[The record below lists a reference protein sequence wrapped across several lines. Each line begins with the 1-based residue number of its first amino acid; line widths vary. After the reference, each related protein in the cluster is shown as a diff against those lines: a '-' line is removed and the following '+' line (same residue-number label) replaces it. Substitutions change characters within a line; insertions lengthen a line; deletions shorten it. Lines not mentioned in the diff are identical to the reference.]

1 MRMWCTLDVRCT
13 IACERLITLHL
24 CWKFTWDW
32 APQMTGRWP
41 GPCCVYNLLIQLTHS
56 NVLFNTCKG
65 IQMRGHYWYH
75 MYCCDDT
82 KWLPC
87 WFLAPQTTVD
97 CQLETT
103 RSGLINRSRGLWDDW
118 PVCSETLTINMVW
131 CLCLLLDE
139 KLTCPVSLS
148 FVTGDRF

>member
-1 MRMWCTLDVRCT
+1 MYTRCEMYHSVWEANNPTPVLEIHMRLSTSNDRPMTWALVVCTT
-13 IACERLITLHL
+13 YWYNWLIPMSSSTLVKEYK
-24 CWKFTWDW
+24 WGD
-32 APQMTGRWP
+32 
-41 GPCCVYNLLIQLTHS
+41 Y
-56 NVLFNTCKG
+56 
-65 IQMRGHYWYH
+65 YWYH